1 MDSKSCITDKP
12 IQNNGEDKLKMSRYS
27 LVLSNFIKQ
36 SDTPLTVGLQGEW
49 GTGKTSMLYMLLE
62 HFKKEKVATSWVN
75 TWEYSMFRN
84 PSETTPAILRGMLS
98 NLRLNCMQE
107 NSWTI
112 EEKSKDSVKK
122 VFKFLGN
129 VANQVVANQTGIDI
143 KDASSQGD
151 SSREQAE
158 IAEIKSEIG
167 QIIQKLIDDPANDYK
182 KVVFLVDDL
191 DRIPP
196 DQAVEVLE
204 SLKNLFDVP
213 NCVFVLAIDYD
224 VVVKG
229 LESKFGK
236 KTEENE
242 REFRSFFDKIIQVP
256 FSMPTGTYD
265 MGSLLADKLNS
276 LSIDIPE
283 DLNESYSTVVK
294 YTIGFNPRSLKRY
307 INSFSLLRNL
317 RNSDFESDAEEFGD
331 SAPDHEDDLILF
343 TMIGVQISYPKI
355 FRMITQFSDIYDWDK
370 TFANKNNINLE
381 LVRTEIEKYGDND
394 KLDEDWEQII
404 YGACQNDVYLKS
416 KVFNILE
423 LFNFLRAKF
432 NTRLEVLDEKIIQA
446 LKFAAITNV
455 DDDNAMKGAV
465 EKRGRKSIFSTVDS
479 KLALIA
485 EDLNS
490 RGAKPEGVKIKLNIY
505 KQIYDT
511 ISNLNIGQDIKQTIL
526 GSYVKFEA
534 DGPIAYLYNPPK
546 QTELVSLQLHKLR
559 HTDKLPKGFVL
570 DKENTKDDS
579 KIFKVSKDIDQ
590 KELSDFLTRNF
601 S

>member
-1 MDSKSCITDKP
+1 MDLKSCITDKP
-12 IQNNGEDKLKMSRYS
+12 IEKNSEDKLKMSRYGK
-27 LVLSNFIKQ
+27 VLSNFINQ

-62 HFKKEKVATSWVN
+62 HFKRENVATSWVN

-84 PSETTPAILRGMLS
+84 PEETTPAILKGMLT
-98 NLRLNCMQE
+98 NLKLSCE
-107 NSWTI
+107 SEGKWTI

-122 VFKFLGN
+122 VFRFLGN
-129 VANQVVANQTGIDI
+129 VANQVISNQTGVDI
-143 KDASSQGD
+143 KDAAAKD
-151 SSREQAE
+151 EAAREQAE

-167 QIIQKLIDDPANDYK
+167 EIIAKLIEDSANEYK

-196 DQAVEVLE
+196 EQAVEVLE

-265 MGSLLADKLNS
+265 MGNLLSEKLT
-276 LSIDIPE
+276 SISITIPE
-283 DLNESYSTVVK
+283 DLTEAYTNVVR

-307 INSFSLLRNL
+307 INSFSLLRSL
-317 RNSDFESDAEEFGD
+317 RNSDFEDDAAEFGD
-331 SAPDHEDDLILF
+331 NEPDAEDDLILF
-343 TMIGVQISYPKI
+343 AMIGVQISYPKI
-355 FRMITQFSDIYDWDK
+355 FRLITQMSDIYDWDK
-370 TFANKNNINLE
+370 GFANKNNID
-381 LVRTEIEKYGDND
+381 IEAVKLDIQKYGDND

-423 LFNFLRAKF
+423 LFNFLRNKF
-432 NTRLEVLDEKIIQA
+432 ENRSEILDEKIVMA
-446 LKFAAITNV
+446 LKFASITNV
-455 DDDNAMKGAV
+455 DDDVNIKGV
-465 EKRGRKSIFSTVDS
+465 IEKRGNKTIFSDIKTKVETI
-479 KLALIA
+479 KQELIT
-485 EDLNS
+485 N
-490 RGAKPEGVKIKLNIY
+490 GAKKEGLEIKLKTY
-505 KQIYDT
+505 QIVFDSILSIT
-511 ISNLNIGQDIKQTIL
+511 DKTGGKFTIL
-526 GSYVKFEA
+526 GSYIKFENRNVFA
-534 DGPIAYLYNPPK
+534 KLNNPPK
-546 QTELVSLQLHKLR
+546 QTELISIELFNLLN
-559 HTDKLPKGFVL
+559 TSYPKGLNL
-570 DKENTKDDS
+570 DKDNGNQKV
-579 KIFKVSKDIDQ
+579 FKVSK
-590 KELSDFLTRNF
+590 ELNLSEFNDFLSLNYK
-601 S
+601 

>member
-1 MDSKSCITDKP
+1 MELKSCITDKP
-12 IQNNGEDKLKMSRYS
+12 IENNSDDKLKMSRYGT
-27 LVLSNFIKQ
+27 VLSNFIKH

-62 HFKKEKVATSWVN
+62 HFKRENVATSWVN

-84 PSETTPAILRGMLS
+84 PSETTPAILKGMLT
-98 NLRLNCMQE
+98 NLKLSCE
-107 NSWTI
+107 NEGRWTI

-129 VANQVVANQTGIDI
+129 VANQVISNQTGVDI
-143 KDASSQGD
+143 NSAVSNEAAVI
-151 SSREQAE
+151 EQAE
-158 IAEIKSEIG
+158 IAEIKKEIEV
-167 QIIQKLIDDPANDYK
+167 IISKLIDDTSNPYR

-196 DQAVEVLE
+196 EQAVEVLE

-265 MGSLLADKLNS
+265 MGNLLSEKLT
-276 LSIDIPE
+276 SISIAIPE
-283 DLNESYSTVVK
+283 DLNEAYTNVVR

-307 INSFSLLRNL
+307 INSFSLLRSL
-317 RNSDFESDAEEFGD
+317 RNSDFEDDAAEFGD
-331 SAPDHEDDLILF
+331 NEPDAEDDLILF
-343 TMIGVQISYPKI
+343 AMIGVQISYPKI
-355 FRMITQFSDIYDWDK
+355 FRLITQMSDIYDWDK
-370 TFANKNNINLE
+370 GFANKNNID
-381 LVRTEIEKYGDND
+381 IESVKLDIQKYGDND

-423 LFNFLRAKF
+423 LFNFLRNKF
-432 NTRLEVLDEKIIQA
+432 ENRSEVLDEKIIMA
-446 LKFAAITNV
+446 LKFASITNV
-455 DDDNAMKGAV
+455 DDDVNVKGGI
-465 EKRGRKSIFSTVDS
+465 EKRGNKTVFSDIKTKIEILRQELV
-479 KLALIA
+479 A
-485 EDLNS
+485 N
-490 RGAKPEGVKIKLNIY
+490 GAKKEGLEIKFKTYQNLF
-505 KQIYDT
+505 DT
-511 ISNLNIGQDIKQTIL
+511 FLSFSEESGTKYEIMS
-526 GSYVKFEA
+526 SSVKF
-534 DGPIAYLYNPPK
+534 DFGYLQNPPK
-546 QTELVSLQLHKLR
+546 NTELVGIELLR
-559 HTDKLPKGFVL
+559 VKDYSNLPKGLTFIGIK
-570 DKENTKDDS
+570 DKEKQ
-579 KIFKVSKDIDQ
+579 KVAFKVSK
-590 KELSDFLTRNF
+590 ELNVIELKDFLFTNYK
-601 S
+601 

>member
-1 MDSKSCITDKP
+1 MDLKSCITDKP
-12 IQNNGEDKLKMSRYS
+12 IEKNSEDKLKMSRYGK
-27 LVLSNFIKQ
+27 VLSNFINQ

-62 HFKKEKVATSWVN
+62 HFKRENVATSWVN

-84 PSETTPAILRGMLS
+84 PEETTPAILKGMLT
-98 NLRLNCMQE
+98 NLKLSCE
-107 NSWTI
+107 SEGKWTI

-122 VFKFLGN
+122 VFRFLGN
-129 VANQVVANQTGIDI
+129 VANQVISNQTGVDI
-143 KDASSQGD
+143 KDAAAKD
-151 SSREQAE
+151 EAAREQAE

-167 QIIQKLIDDPANDYK
+167 EIIAKLIEDTANEYK

-196 DQAVEVLE
+196 EQAVEVLE

-265 MGSLLADKLNS
+265 MGNLLSEKLT
-276 LSIDIPE
+276 SISITIPE
-283 DLNESYSTVVK
+283 GLTEAYTNVVR

-307 INSFSLLRNL
+307 INSFSLLRSL
-317 RNSDFESDAEEFGD
+317 RNSDFEDDAAEFGD
-331 SAPDHEDDLILF
+331 NEPDTEDDLILF
-343 TMIGVQISYPKI
+343 AMIGVQISYPKI
-355 FRMITQFSDIYDWDK
+355 FRLITQMSDIYDWDK
-370 TFANKNNINLE
+370 GFANKNNID
-381 LVRTEIEKYGDND
+381 IEAVKLDIQKYGDND

-423 LFNFLRAKF
+423 LFNFLRNKF
-432 NTRLEVLDEKIIQA
+432 ENRSEILDEKIVMA
-446 LKFAAITNV
+446 LKFASITNV
-455 DDDNAMKGAV
+455 DDDVNVKGGI
-465 EKRGRKSIFSTVDS
+465 EKRGNKTVFSDIKTKVETI
-479 KLALIA
+479 KQELIT
-485 EDLNS
+485 N
-490 RGAKPEGVKIKLNIY
+490 GAKKEGLEIKLKTY
-505 KQIYDT
+505 QIVFDSILSIT
-511 ISNLNIGQDIKQTIL
+511 DKTGGKFTIL
-526 GSYVKFEA
+526 GSYIKFENRNVFA
-534 DGPIAYLYNPPK
+534 KLNNPPK
-546 QTELVSLQLHKLR
+546 QTELISIELFNLSN
-559 HTDKLPKGFVL
+559 TSYPKGLNL
-570 DKENTKDDS
+570 DKDNGNQKV
-579 KIFKVSKDIDQ
+579 FKVSK
-590 KELSDFLTRNF
+590 ELNSSEFNDFLSFNYK
-601 S
+601 